1 MGLSSNTL
9 FQFTAS
15 RETLEAILTS
25 KYLWPRYCTEY
36 YWNGFRF
43 ALPMTCLCD
52 IPLSSIGE
60 HTDKYGHFGIGLS
73 KKWAEGIKEL
83 SSVIYT
89 RTGSALYKEVLSI
102 LKKKFNGETLSKSD
116 IFLLSKTKKYSGNT
130 YCGGGNQRRL
140 VRNVR
145 FYDEREWRYVPATL
159 KENEI
164 FVEKSSDKIPIAGD
178 NEGTKGTPSFQ
189 YSDIRYLFVKDESE
203 RRALLTF
210 IKNQLKNNIS
220 EEDMMILMSKVLT
233 IKQIKEDF

>member
-9 FQFTAS
+9 FQFTAK

-36 YWNGFRF
+36 YWDGFRF

-89 RTGSALYKEVLSI
+89 RVGSALYKEVLSI
-102 LKKKFNGETLSKSD
+102 LKKKIRGEALTQSD

-130 YCGGGNQRRL
+130 FCGGGNEHRL
-140 VRNVR
+140 VRHVR
-145 FYDEREWRYVPATL
+145 FYDEREWRYVPASL
-159 KENEI
+159 KEDEI
-164 FVEKSSDKIPIAGD
+164 FIERSSDRVPITGD
-178 NEGTKGTPSFQ
+178 NEHTKGMPAFQ

-203 RRALLTF
+203 RRVLLSF
-210 IKNQLKNNIS
+210 IKNQLKHNIAQ
-220 EEDMMILMSKVLT
+220 EDMMILMSKVLT